1 VSIAAKNIKEEER
14 KQPLYLTTWRL
25 LLMEQWGQ
33 RSSRSE
39 LKERM
44 DIRRIN

>member
-14 KQPLYLTTWRL
+14 KQPWRL